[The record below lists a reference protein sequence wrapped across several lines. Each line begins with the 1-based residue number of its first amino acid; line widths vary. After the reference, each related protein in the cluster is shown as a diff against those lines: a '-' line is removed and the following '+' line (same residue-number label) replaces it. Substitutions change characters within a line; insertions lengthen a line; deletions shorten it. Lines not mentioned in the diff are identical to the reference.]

1 MYNYTNP
8 KSKQYSRI
16 KSLFVILER
25 SIKYFFYSFII
36 LISFFKFR
44 AKKKTVLNLGSLEDS
59 RFINFLIFS
68 LKDRFVFSFNLNQN
82 ILALIKKI
90 GIKNFLK
97 FFYPR
102 FLLKKK
108 DKILSITLNKK
119 MNSALSE
126 IDFDTDYFSFVTK
139 KKEILKNHLVMPY
152 YLYPRIYNHQYSVL
166 KDYLLEKK
174 LFRIVFS
181 GSIHSSWY
189 GSFNWTNKD
198 GQIKMLNRNEIIDFV
213 IREFKSEIYFLQN
226 YQDISN
232 AQNSNKKIIFCLTD
246 QLVTKQRAKLSNIE
260 HLKFISKSNFF
271 LTAPGTGMPLC
282 HHLIE
287 AIKFGSI
294 PITSYGHLLYP
305 SLTNMNSVS
314 FHDYKSLHAAIE
326 KSLLM
331 KDSEI
336 TEKQDNLLAF
346 YKKHL
351 SPESFSAQFDNIE
364 GINKIICCNDHESV
378 YRYYL

>member
-1 MYNYTNP
+1 MYTYVNQ
-8 KSKQYSRI
+8 KSAKYSRI
-16 KSLFVILER
+16 KSLGVIFER
-25 SIKYFFYSFII
+25 SIKYFFYSFVV

-44 AKKKTVLNLGSLEDS
+44 DKKKTVLNLGSLEDS

-68 LKDRFVFSFNLNQN
+68 LKDRFVFSFNLDQN
-82 ILALIKKI
+82 IFPLIKKI
-90 GIKNFLK
+90 GINNFLK

-102 FLLKKK
+102 FLLKK
-108 DKILSITLNKK
+108 DKILSIALNKK
-119 MNSALSE
+119 TNSSLLE

-139 KKEILKNHLVMPY
+139 KKEILESHLVMPY

-166 KDYLLEKK
+166 KDYFSEKK

-181 GSIHSSWY
+181 GSVHPSWY
-189 GSFNWTNKD
+189 GSFNWTNQD

-213 IREFKSEIYFLQN
+213 SKEFKSEIYFLKN

-232 AQNSNKKIIFCLTD
+232 AQSSNKKIIFCLTD
-246 QLVTKQRAKLSNIE
+246 QLVTKKRAKLSNIE

-294 PITSYGHLLYP
+294 PITSYGHLLHP

-314 FHDYKSLHAAIE
+314 FYDYKSLHAAIE

-351 SPESFSAQFDNIE
+351 SPESFSVQFDNID

-378 YRYYL
+378 NRYYL

>member
-1 MYNYTNP
+1 MYVYVNQ
-8 KSKQYSRI
+8 KSAQYSRI
-16 KSLFVILER
+16 KSLCVIFER
-25 SIKYFFYSFII
+25 YIKYFFYSFIV
-36 LISFFKFR
+36 LISFFKIS
-44 AKKKTVLNLGSLEDS
+44 AKKLVVLDLGSLEDN

-68 LKDRFVFSFNLNQN
+68 LKDRFVFSFNLDQN
-82 ILALIKKI
+82 IFPLIKKI
-90 GIKNFLK
+90 GAKNFLK
-97 FFYPR
+97 FFYPK
-102 FLLKKK
+102 FLLKKNR
-108 DKILSITLNKK
+108 IISISLNKNT
-119 MNSALSE
+119 NSSLLE

-139 KKEILKNHLVMPY
+139 KKEILKSHLVMPY
-152 YLYPRIYNHQYSVL
+152 YLYPRIYNHQYHVL
-166 KDYLLEKK
+166 KDYFSEKK

-181 GSIHSSWY
+181 GSVHPSWY
-189 GSFNWTNKD
+189 DSFNWTNQD
-198 GQIKMLNRNEIIDFV
+198 GKIKMLNRNQIINFV
-213 IREFKSEIYFLQN
+213 SKEFKSEIYFLQN
-226 YQDISN
+226 YQDITS

-246 QLVTKQRAKLSNIE
+246 QLVTKKRAKLSNIE

-294 PITSYGHLLYP
+294 PITSYGHLLHP

-326 KSLLM
+326 ISLLM

-336 TEKQDNLLAF
+336 TEKQDNLLLF
-346 YKKHL
+346 YKKYL

-364 GINKIICCNDHESV
+364 GINKIICCNDHDSV
-378 YRYYL
+378 NRYYS

>member
-1 MYNYTNP
+1 MYNNTNL

-25 SIKYFFYSFII
+25 SIKYFFYSFIV

-139 KKEILKNHLVMPY
+139 KKEILKNVNLDIKVGSTIGIIGSSGAGKSTLINILVG
-152 YLYPRIYNHQYSVL
+152 LL
-166 KDYLLEKK
+166 KPDLGG
-174 LFRIVFS
+174 VFVDNFA
-181 GSIHSSWY
+181 I
-189 GSFNWTNKD
+189 
-198 GQIKMLNRNEIIDFV
+198 Q
-213 IREFKSEIYFLQN
+213 QN
-226 YQDISN
+226 N
-232 AQNSNKKIIFCLTD
+232 LRKWQNSIGYVS
-246 QLVTKQRAKLSNIE
+246 QE
-260 HLKFISKSNFF
+260 Y
-271 LTAPGTGMPLC
+271 GM
-282 HHLIE
+282 E
-287 AIKFGSI
+287 
-294 PITSYGHLLYP
+294 
-305 SLTNMNSVS
+305 
-314 FHDYKSLHAAIE
+314 E
-326 KSLLM
+326 
-331 KDSEI
+331 
-336 TEKQDNLLAF
+336 
-346 YKKHL
+346 
-351 SPESFSAQFDNIE
+351 
-364 GINKIICCNDHESV
+364 
-378 YRYYL
+378 